1 MNEDDVKMYENLRAL
16 QRKLAGVRDE
26 DAEEELEPYWVTEVA
41 VEIHPSELPSAAKAT
56 AQKAAGM
63 GWETHAY
70 RTGIHHEPTYFKKD
84 GKTGSK
90 GDIKSEAY
98 EATHYQVIAVDRER
112 KLGFNA
118 TWEKKSKGA
127 SNLFVNALVS
137 DPLGI
142 PTELFVDYEFTSQH
156 EEYNDGAMYLPKKK
170 LLTKATPFKE
180 WLEDWVAI
188 YATKL
193 EDNGE

>member
-1 MNEDDVKMYENLRAL
+1 MDTIAEMYDKLREQ
-16 QRKLAGVRDE
+16 QRRLAGVVED
-26 DAEEELEPYWVTEVA
+26 DAEEEVEPQWVVEPA
-41 VEIHPSELPSAAKAT
+41 VEIELSELPSAAKTT
-56 AQKAAGM
+56 AAKALGM

-70 RTGIHHEPTYFKKD
+70 QTVIHHEPTRFKKD
-84 GKTGSK
+84 GKTGNK
-90 GDIKSEAY
+90 GDIKSEGY
-98 EATHYQVIAVDRER
+98 EATHYQVIAVDRAR

-118 TWEKKSKGA
+118 TWERKSNGK
-127 SNLFVNALVS
+127 SNLFVDALVS

-156 EEYNDGAMYLPKKK
+156 EEYNDGTQYLPKKK
-170 LLTKATPFKE
+170 LLKQATPFKE

-193 EDNGE
+193 EDKNDS